1 MNEPTPTQAVLRLV
15 EAGWSES
22 RIAKEVGTSQPTVH
36 RIKHGQRSVAFEI
49 GTALVRLATA
59 LQKTPLATE
68 VGGQAAGAQEVA

>member
-22 RIAKEVGTSQPTVH
+22 RIAKEVGTSQPTIH

-49 GTALVRLATA
+49 GTALVRLAA
-59 LQKTPLATE
+59 ASQKTSLISE
-68 VGGQAAGAQEVA
+68 CGGHVFDGPEVA